1 MASAIKDTRF
11 KGKGIGTVHG
21 QKIVGARLPLKIDAI
36 VRSLPNRSDFI
47 REAIYEKLERE
58 GMLEGIEEDASRTS
72 ANR

>member
-1 MASAIKDTRF
+1 M
-11 KGKGIGTVHG
+11 
-21 QKIVGARLPLKIDAI
+21 PE